1 MVATKLSDQPGT
13 DGAEFRLLEPQH
25 SPARPCIL
33 IEVQRLCDVASKL
46 SSPPWAVKAGWMST
60 VRLSQRRTS
69 QRPSLALQLPSRR
82 WRAPRQ
88 RLRVPGSAAQ
98 GPSPMGLLAL
108 QRRCCRLSPG
118 GPARTSRGSRR
129 WRLNHLSL
137 CRSRPRSLLRT
148 LRNLKPSRHR
158 TRAAKAELPQSRG
171 LQRRARWRW
180 RPLGCRFV
188 RGQPQRKRRPNRTP
202 SPSA

>member
-1 MVATKLSDQPGT
+1 MRRRT
-13 DGAEFRLLEPQH
+13 
-25 SPARPCIL
+25 CIL

-137 CRSRPRSLLRT
+137 CRSRPLALFFRPFGIFSHLVTALALR
-148 LRNLKPSRHR
+148 RQSCP
-158 TRAAKAELPQSRG
+158 RAGASNAVLGGAQ
-171 LQRRARWRW
+171 ARW
-180 RPLGCRFV
+180 RPLGCRFPV
-188 RGQPQRKRRPNRTP
+188 CARPTAEKAAP
-202 SPSA
+202 EPDSIA